1 MNEINFDKEFEGAL
15 QAGEEANATEARA
28 TAVRFDP
35 QRKEVLISLKF
46 GGTFAFQTYFVPLL
60 RGKSDE
66 ELTDVVLSPSGGG
79 LHWERLDV
87 DLSLPSLIEGN
98 YGPEKS
104 DSVSLDR
111 LYAELE
117 SVWNGTREAAVV
129 DRLAA
134 RYPQYASEL
143 YDYFAL
149 LIESELVSNE
159 IGIEQSARQTLDWL
173 EAEGFREAHEIAGSL
188 RSTTTATPDPG
199 EGSTPGNSAREMSNP
214 APNESQPPGEGKVL
228 SFAAYARSKAGLTPH
243 ESAERMGVPV
253 PVLLMVENEPPDA
266 QLGIRREI
274 ADRSAAADLDPEES
288 YKALCAPQQRA
299 ALNKSIGPP
308 KSFRTRLANV
318 GLTPE
323 QLEFW
328 LSLADEESDR

>member
-1 MNEINFDKEFEGAL
+1 MSEINFDKEFERAV
-15 QAGEEANATEARA
+15 QAGEEANATEARGM
-28 TAVRFDP
+28 AVRYDP
-35 QRKEVLISLKF
+35 ERKEILVSLRL
-46 GGTFAFQTYFVPLL
+46 GGDLTLRTEFVPIL
-60 RGKSDE
+60 RGRSDE
-66 ELTDVVLSPSGGG
+66 ELADVELTPSGAG

-87 DLSLPSLIEGN
+87 DLSIPSLIEGN

-104 DSVSLDR
+104 ATVSLDR

-117 SVWNGTREAAVV
+117 TVWNDTRDAAIV

-134 RYPQYASEL
+134 KHPQNSSEL

-149 LIESELVSNE
+149 LIESQLGS
-159 IGIEQSARQTLDWL
+159 EQAEVERSAQKTREWL
-173 EAEGFREAHEIAGSL
+173 EAEGFRAAHEIAGSL
-188 RSTTTATPDPG
+188 RSTTTTTPDPD
-199 EGSTPGNSAREMSNP
+199 EGGTPGSPAGEMSIP
-214 APNESQPPGEGKVL
+214 APNESQPPGGGKVL
-228 SFAAYARSKAGLTPH
+228 SFAVYARSKAGLTPLQ
-243 ESAERMGVPV
+243 SAERMDVPV

-274 ADRSAAADLDPEES
+274 ADRSVAADLDPEES
-288 YKALCAPQQRA
+288 YKSLRAPQQRA
-299 ALNKSIGPP
+299 ALNKSTGPP
-308 KSFRTRLANV
+308 KSFRKRLANV